1 MTAASD
7 DLEDMPPRYPLLR
20 APIGIL
26 YGRGDHILN
35 YRTQGEAMKQKV
47 PSVDLEIV
55 DGGHMLPVTQ
65 PDLVAAFIRRMAA
78 QIRAP
83 ASAD

>member
-1 MTAASD
+1 
-7 DLEDMPPRYPLLR
+7 
-20 APIGIL
+20 
-26 YGRGDHILN
+26 
-35 YRTQGEAMKQKV
+35 MKQKV

-78 QIRAP
+78 QIQAGV
-83 ASAD
+83 SAD